1 MQKVY
6 RVEQL
11 TKVYPKGPTAEG
23 YPTGVTANDEIDL
36 EVAQGEILGIFGPN
50 GAGKTTLVRQMAGL
64 LRPSSGRIFLFDHD
78 VVAKP
83 AVVPRYAGYYNQIAV
98 GLESHKFR
106 EVVYGT
112 GRLRGQSK
120 AAAQKQTDS
129 LIQRFDLKELADR
142 LVGKLSGGERRLA
155 ALLSTFMNYPPVLIL
170 DEPTNELDPVR
181 RRLVWDYLHEL
192 NGQRGTTII
201 LVTHNVLEAEWAVQR
216 VAIID
221 LGKLQAMGTPG
232 ELKRLVEDTVRLEVR
247 LRSGQ
252 EEQAQDFLARIPGS
266 IRLRLGVWQIT
277 TPKREA
283 STLFSTVIERLGF
296 ETLDDFRLITPTY
309 EDVYIKL
316 TGKRWEGNDGR
327 ENTTS

>member
-1 MQKVY
+1 MQKAY

-11 TKVYPKGPTAEG
+11 TKVYAKGPM
-23 YPTGVTANDEIDL
+23 ANDKIDL
-36 EVAQGEILGIFGPN
+36 EIAQGEIFGVFGPN

-64 LRPSSGRIFLFDHD
+64 LRPTSGSIFLFGHD

-83 AVVPRYAGYYNQIAV
+83 AVVPHYVGYYNQIVV
-98 GLESHKFR
+98 GLNSHKFR
-106 EVVYGT
+106 EALYIT

-120 AAAQKQTDS
+120 AEAQKQADG
-129 LIQRFDLKELADR
+129 LIERFDVKELADR

-155 ALLSTFMNYPPVLIL
+155 ALLSTFMNYSRLLIL

-201 LVTHNVLEAEWAVQR
+201 LVTHNVLEAEWVVQR
-216 VAIID
+216 VTIID

-232 ELKRLVEDTVRLEVR
+232 QLKRLVEDTVRLEVR

-252 EEQAQDFLARIPGS
+252 EEQAQDFLAAIPDS
-266 IRLRLGVWQIT
+266 IRLRPAVWQIT
-277 TPKREA
+277 SSKGEA
-283 STLFSTVIERLGF
+283 SALFSTVIERLGF
-296 ETLDDFRLITPTY
+296 ETLDDFRLITPTF

-316 TGKRWEGNDGR
+316 TGKRWEGNDERG
-327 ENTTS
+327 NGAS

>member
-1 MQKVY
+1 M
-6 RVEQL
+6 
-11 TKVYPKGPTAEG
+11 
-23 YPTGVTANDEIDL
+23 ANDKIDL
-36 EVAQGEILGIFGPN
+36 EIAQGEIFGVFGPN

-64 LRPSSGRIFLFDHD
+64 LRPTSGRIFLFGHD

-83 AVVPRYAGYYNQIAV
+83 AVVPHYVGYYNQIVV
-98 GLESHKFR
+98 GLNSHKFR
-106 EVVYGT
+106 EALYIT

-120 AAAQKQTDS
+120 AEAQKQADG
-129 LIQRFDLKELADR
+129 LIERFDVKELADR

-155 ALLSTFMNYPPVLIL
+155 ALLSTFMNYSRLLIL

-201 LVTHNVLEAEWAVQR
+201 LVTHNVLEAEWVVQR
-216 VAIID
+216 VTIID

-232 ELKRLVEDTVRLEVR
+232 QLKRLVEDTVRLEVR

-252 EEQAQDFLARIPGS
+252 EEQAQDFLAAIPDS
-266 IRLRLGVWQIT
+266 IRLRPAVWQIT
-277 TPKREA
+277 SSKGEA
-283 STLFSTVIERLGF
+283 SALFSTVIERLGF
-296 ETLDDFRLITPTY
+296 ETLDDFRLITPTF

-316 TGKRWEGNDGR
+316 TGKRWEGNDERG
-327 ENTTS
+327 NGAS